1 MPVDVATRAPWP
13 ALPLDEWRDTYAT
26 LHMWTQIV
34 GKTRLALA
42 PWQNHWWQ
50 VALHVTARGLATG
63 PMPYG
68 SRTLDAEFDFVQHE
82 LVLRTSEAAQQEITL
97 RPQSVAEFYR
107 IYLAALAALGV
118 RVELWPVPVEVE
130 HPIRFVDDHE
140 HASYDPEYVSRFW
153 RILVQVDD
161 VFRQFRGRFL
171 GKCSPVHFFWGSFD
185 LAVTRFSGRRA
196 PERAGADHVTREAYS
211 HEVISAGFW
220 PGSGAVQEAV
230 FYAYAAPEPAG
241 LRDLA
246 PQPTGAYYDP
256 QLREFI
262 LPYAAV
268 RTAASPVD
276 ALLAFLQSTYD
287 AAAELAGWERDALE
301 RPAGASAA
309 PRHHPRQRD

>member
-1 MPVDVATRAPWP
+1 MTSVATRAPWP
-13 ALPLDEWRDTYAT
+13 ALPLEEWRDTYAT

-68 SRTLDAEFDFVQHE
+68 SRTLDAEFDFIEHE
-82 LVLRTSEAAQQEITL
+82 LLLRTSEGAVQEITL
-97 RPQSVAEFYR
+97 RPRSVAEFYR
-107 IYLAALAALGV
+107 IYLAALEALDV
-118 RVELWPVPVEVE
+118 HVELWPVPVEVE
-130 HPIRFVDDHE
+130 HPIRFTDDHE
-140 HASYDPEYVSRFW
+140 HASYDPEYANRFW

-161 VFRQFRGRFL
+161 VFKRFRGRFL

-196 PERAGADHVTREAYS
+196 PERAGADRVTREAYS

-220 PGSGAVQEAV
+220 PGSGAVQEAA
-230 FYAYAAPEPAG
+230 FYSYAAPEPAG
-241 LRDLA
+241 LRDLV
-246 PQPTGAYYDP
+246 PQPSGAYYQP
-256 QLREFI
+256 EMRVFI
-262 LPYAAV
+262 LHYAAV

-276 ALLAFLQSTYD
+276 ALLAFLQGTYD
-287 AAAELAGWERDALE
+287 AAAELAGWERDSLE
-301 RPAGASAA
+301 RPASASGA
-309 PRHHPRQRD
+309 PEP